1 MLLTSN
7 GKEFQS
13 SVLDGKKLEPKDLI
27 MGSLIWGGG
36 GNLKIT
42 PIVNCT

>member
-7 GKEFQS
+7 GNEFQS
-13 SVLDGKKLEPKDLI
+13 SVLDGKKLEPNDFI
-27 MGSLIWGGG
+27 IGSLIWGT
-36 GNLKIT
+36 LKIT